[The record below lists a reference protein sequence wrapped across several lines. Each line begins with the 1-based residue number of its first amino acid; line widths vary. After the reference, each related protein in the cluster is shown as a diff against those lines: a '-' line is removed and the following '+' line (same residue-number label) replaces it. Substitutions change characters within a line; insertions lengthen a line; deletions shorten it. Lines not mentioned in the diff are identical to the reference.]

1 MHKVAT
7 VLAIA
12 LGLLLASVVPAV
24 ADVNPVR
31 RDTGAGIR
39 VRVIGASGGGGGGDG
54 GSGGRPCTYQQANIP
69 GDPSTELV
77 ITPDVAPT
85 SANKEGTWYF
95 YECQDPQAP
104 GGVRSGT
111 VFVPAGQPAVPPAV
125 LAQEASKFVAAP
137 APGIQLNPPAGSDHL
152 VNLES
157 WLWVDPSTWG
167 QRSATAS
174 VPNESATVVAT
185 PVEVTWNMG
194 DGNTVTCRGPGVPYN
209 PARPPDSQ
217 HTTCSHTYRR
227 SSAGQP
233 GERYTVTATTRWAL
247 RWTATGV
254 VTASGT
260 LPPLLR
266 TSTTS
271 LRVAE
276 AQAIN

>member
-1 MHKVAT
+1 VHKVAT
-7 VLAIA
+7 VATTAAMLLVASIDPPIA
-12 LGLLLASVVPAV
+12 EVDPIPG
-24 ADVNPVR
+24 
-31 RDTGAGIR
+31 DTGAGISVSSVS
-39 VRVIGASGGGGGGDG
+39 VRGGSGGG
-54 GSGGRPCTYQQANIP
+54 GSGGRVCTYQQANVP
-69 GDPSTELV
+69 GDANTELT
-77 ITPDVAPT
+77 ITPDLT
-85 SANKEGTWYF
+85 SQQGTREGSWYF
-95 YECQDPQAP
+95 YQCQDPQAL
-104 GGVRSGT
+104 GGTRVGT
-111 VFVPAGQPAVPPAV
+111 VFVPTGQPAVPPAV
-125 LAQEASKFVAAP
+125 LAQQASRFVAAP

-174 VPNESATVVAT
+174 VPNESAAVVAT
-185 PVEVTWNMG
+185 PLSVTWNMG

-233 GERYTVTATTRWAL
+233 GERYTVTATTTWAL

>member
-7 VLAIA
+7 VLSIAI
-12 LGLLLASVVPAV
+12 GLLLASIVPAA
-24 ADVNPVR
+24 ADVNPIR
-31 RDTGAGIR
+31 RDTGAGVS
-39 VRVIGASGGGGGGDG
+39 VRVVRASGGTGGG
-54 GSGGRPCTYQQANIP
+54 GSGGRPCSYQQANIA

-77 ITPDVAPT
+77 IPPDMAPT
-85 SANKEGTWYF
+85 YANKEGTWYF

-104 GGVRSGT
+104 FGVRSGT

-125 LAQEASKFVAAP
+125 LAEQASKFVGAP
-137 APGIQLNPPAGSDHL
+137 APAIQFNPPAGADHL

-157 WLWVDPSTWG
+157 WLWVDPATWG

-174 VPNESATVVAT
+174 VPNETATVVAT
-185 PVEVTWNMG
+185 PLEVTWDMG
-194 DGNTVTCRGPGVPYN
+194 DGTKVTCRGPGVPYN
-209 PARPPDSQ
+209 AARPPDSQ
-217 HTTCSHTYRR
+217 HTTCSHTYQR

-233 GERYTVTATTRWAL
+233 GQRYAVSATTTWAL

-254 VTASGT
+254 VTTSGT